1 MQGRSLPSGERESR
15 KVGSATGKAPPQ
27 SWTRGGWTRRGTRAD
42 PTGDDVDRP
51 VAGAGERRL

>member
-27 SWTRGGWTRRGTRAD
+27 SWTGEVGRDAGRGLIRRVMTSIGRSQVRASAD
-42 PTGDDVDRP
+42 
-51 VAGAGERRL
+51 